1 MWAKHSVAS
10 KADRESSWLSIIVYA
25 NAVLLYS
32 SLTSTVL
39 NRHVKCCARQ
49 KVPLNNSLCYE
60 HNTLWMLLQTHVCA
74 SMCTHAAIHG
84 HEHRQMHICTR
95 ALAHTYTYICPHTHA
110 YACTCTQANTR
121 THMQT
126 HASVHTCT
134 LDTQHTNTQ
143 THNTPVTNKYHYT
156 NHYNS

>member
-84 HEHRQMHICTR
+84 HEHRQMH
-95 ALAHTYTYICPHTHA
+95 
-110 YACTCTQANTR
+110 TCTR
-121 THMQT
+121 THIHIHMSTHTCICMHMYTGKYTYT
-126 HASVHTCT
+126 HANTCKRAHMHTRHT
-134 LDTQHTNTQ
+134 THKHTNTQ
-143 THNTPVTNKYHYT
+143 HTSH
-156 NHYNS
+156 